1 MSDTPLLP
9 CVSVT
14 LPMLP
19 VVRTAPLGLPVAPAG
34 GQLHPPRPRA
44 WGLSREWQGLTSS
57 QEEPWTLWGGEGERE
72 REREGGRRRREGGKE
87 ERGRRSEG
95 NSGMRKGQSVSTKAV
110 CIRKHVRLLLCFLSG
125 KQPLRILSQKLFR
138 FTQECIVL
146 CTELLL
152 GNGHWRITSR

>member
-1 MSDTPLLP
+1 MGSLQRVAEVDFLTGGA
-9 CVSVT
+9 
-14 LPMLP
+14 MD
-19 VVRTAPLGLPVAPAG
+19 PLGRG
-34 GQLHPPRPRA
+34 GR
-44 WGLSREWQGLTSS
+44 
-57 QEEPWTLWGGEGERE
+57 ERE
-72 REREGGRRRREGGKE
+72 REREGGGGGGRRRREGGKE